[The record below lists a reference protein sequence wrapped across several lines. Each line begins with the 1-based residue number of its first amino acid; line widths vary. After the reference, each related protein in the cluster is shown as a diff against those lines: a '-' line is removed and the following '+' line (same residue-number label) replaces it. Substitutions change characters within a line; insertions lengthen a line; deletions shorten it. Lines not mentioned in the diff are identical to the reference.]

1 MQIGSDATMNYGMKL
16 QQLMFSTLDH
26 LYQNLLS
33 FIFWITGE
41 FITLSTFA
49 TNFMSSHRPLTA
61 SSATLKTT
69 LSFTTI
75 LTTVSYQYISNSI
88 SSSFVLGIM
97 EMPLLLKIL
106 LSGLEF
112 QLAESKNL
120 QIVSLLLFFHVMIKQ
135 FISPMLQK
143 RSAQI
148 CMLIKLC
155 VLNGVAVFCQ
165 LMNQNSHFINIQGCM
180 AMHGLIRMECTL
192 LIVRCVYC
200 FFNLDSYDKLTII
213 VGYHA

>member
-1 MQIGSDATMNYGMKL
+1 MEAGPPYHWISRWNTMQIGSNTTMNYGIKL

-26 LYQNLLS
+26 LYWNILS

-41 FITLSTFA
+41 FITLSACA
-49 TNFMSSHRPLTA
+49 TNFMLSHRLLTT

-69 LSFTTI
+69 LSFTAI

-97 EMPLLLKIL
+97 KMPLLLKIL

-112 QLAESKNL
+112 WLVESKNL
-120 QIVSLLLFFHVMIKQ
+120 QIVSSLLFFHVIMKQ
-135 FISPMLQK
+135 SISPMLQK
-143 RSAQI
+143 RSTQS

-155 VLNGVAVFCQ
+155 VLNGVAVSC
-165 LMNQNSHFINIQGCM
+165 
-180 AMHGLIRMECTL
+180 
-192 LIVRCVYC
+192 
-200 FFNLDSYDKLTII
+200 
-213 VGYHA
+213 